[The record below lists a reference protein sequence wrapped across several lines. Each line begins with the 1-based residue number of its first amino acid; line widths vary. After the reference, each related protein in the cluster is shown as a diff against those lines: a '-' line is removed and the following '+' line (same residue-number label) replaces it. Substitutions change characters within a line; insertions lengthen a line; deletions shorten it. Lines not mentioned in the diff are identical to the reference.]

1 MNPSINLT
9 SSSSSS
15 SILLFNQDN
24 NNNNVFRQNDDA
36 YDDDD
41 DDEVFIAST
50 HSTTSTNDNDD
61 DDLWSRSHSEIIFR
75 LIGAIIC
82 VALII
87 VTIVGNVLVI
97 IVVVRFH
104 RMRTV
109 TNILLA
115 SLAIADITVAS
126 LVMPFTVVYDLYRF
140 WPWGP
145 VLCHFWISCDVM
157 CCTASILHLCC
168 VAIDRFWAITRP
180 LRYRSLISKRRL
192 FCCILSIWLCSAA
205 ISFIPIFSGWYH
217 SQGPINI
224 FTLEYVNECGLDVNR
239 IYATISSL
247 TSFYLPLPIMFYVYL
262 RILLVAERQS
272 REIKQLEQSLRQN
285 GFLSMNYPTTTTTTP
300 AMPQQLQQRKSD
312 CPMAP
317 ITLLQHQSTT
327 PTSITLTPAAAT
339 AAETETI
346 NKSNGQNVHFH
357 FSSLLNVNQINNNN
371 DNDDADESC
380 SPNKL
385 SLPLSSTTTKQQ
397 SLKTTI
403 NYSSSMDLTEL
414 AAISSK
420 GTGGGRLSTTTTT
433 AKNHHL
439 VDQTSLETS
448 KRHVER
454 SLRRRA
460 RQLITDTKAI
470 RTLGIVMGVFCL
482 CWLPFFIM
490 YVISAYCDQCNISY
504 ELRSGITWLGYVNSA
519 LNPAIY
525 AYLNKEFK
533 MAFKRVLFCM
543 PHCNNDN
550 FDRDTMLDEYSNAS
564 HRHVGGGGST
574 GAGGHRTTKRIN
586 EHHHFGFMIDTDEG
600 GGGAGGGPARQSS
613 TALDIIPLPSTPGY
627 LTRTPSNAT
636 ETPNWIILHAQQ
648 HHQQQQQQL
657 ADNNGGSS

>member
-1 MNPSINLT
+1 M
-9 SSSSSS
+9 
-15 SILLFNQDN
+15 
-24 NNNNVFRQNDDA
+24 
-36 YDDDD
+36 
-41 DDEVFIAST
+41 
-50 HSTTSTNDNDD
+50 H
-61 DDLWSRSHSEIIFR
+61 
-75 LIGAIIC
+75 LI
-82 VALII
+82 
-87 VTIVGNVLVI
+87 
-97 IVVVRFH
+97 
-104 RMRTV
+104 
-109 TNILLA
+109 
-115 SLAIADITVAS
+115 S
-126 LVMPFTVVYDLYRF
+126 
-140 WPWGP
+140 

-262 RILLVAERQS
+262 RILL
-272 REIKQLEQSLRQN
+272 
-285 GFLSMNYPTTTTTTP
+285 
-300 AMPQQLQQRKSD
+300 QQRKSD

-317 ITLLQHQSTT
+317 ITLLQQQSTT

-371 DNDDADESC
+371 DDDADESC

-385 SLPLSSTTTKQQ
+385 SLPLSSTTTTKQQ

-414 AAISSK
+414 AAISSR
-420 GTGGGRLSTTTTT
+420 GTGVVSGGRLSTTTTTTT

>member
-1 MNPSINLT
+1 MKNHSFEST
-9 SSSSSS
+9 TTTTTT
-15 SILLFNQDN
+15 
-24 NNNNVFRQNDDA
+24 
-36 YDDDD
+36 DDDD
-41 DDEVFIAST
+41 DS
-50 HSTTSTNDNDD
+50 
-61 DDLWSRSHSEIIFR
+61 LWSLSSTEIALR

-82 VALII
+82 IALII

-97 IVVVRFH
+97 IVVARFH

-126 LVMPFTVVYDLYRF
+126 LVMPFTVVYDLYRY

-192 FCCILSIWLCSAA
+192 FCCILIIWLCSAA

-285 GFLSMNYPTTTTTTP
+285 ANVSATNTKCNNLM
-300 AMPQQLQQRKSD
+300 D
-312 CPMAP
+312 
-317 ITLLQHQSTT
+317 QS
-327 PTSITLTPAAAT
+327 SSSSSSAAA
-339 AAETETI
+339 AA
-346 NKSNGQNVHFH
+346 
-357 FSSLLNVNQINNNN
+357 
-371 DNDDADESC
+371 
-380 SPNKL
+380 
-385 SLPLSSTTTKQQ
+385 
-397 SLKTTI
+397 
-403 NYSSSMDLTEL
+403 
-414 AAISSK
+414 AAM
-420 GTGGGRLSTTTTT
+420 
-433 AKNHHL
+433 
-439 VDQTSLETS
+439 ETS
-448 KRHVER
+448 KRHAER

-504 ELRSGITWLGYVNSA
+504 ELRSSITWLGYVNSA

-533 MAFKRVLFCM
+533 MAFKRVIFCM
-543 PHCNNDN
+543 PHCSNDN
-550 FDRDTMLDEYSNAS
+550 FDRDAMLDEYSGTS
-564 HRHVGGGGST
+564 HRHGAGSSVVGGGLSSYQSQQHQQQQNRKISKNHHFDFMIDDEEQ
-574 GAGGHRTTKRIN
+574 GGHR
-586 EHHHFGFMIDTDEG
+586 G
-600 GGGAGGGPARQSS
+600 GGSGGQHR
-613 TALDIIPLPSTPGY
+613 LDILPLPPSTPGY
-627 LTRTPSNAT
+627 ITRTPSNAT
-636 ETPNWIILHAQQ
+636 ETPDWIILHAHH
-648 HHQQQQQQL
+648 HHQQQKQQQQL
-657 ADNNGGSS
+657 HGSS